1 MSVIIYSRIS
11 SKAQS
16 LEAQTSS
23 CKDYCVKNNLTVTE
37 IITETGSGRSMKNL
51 KKLRKLIT
59 GSKNITILV
68 YSVDRFSR
76 NTADALNFMK
86 ILDSNNINLISVADN
101 IDLSSGSGRHS
112 FRMRVSAAELEID
125 LLSERVKRSIAFKRS
140 RGDFIGV
147 APYGYKTQFIG
158 KRFCRKK

>member
-51 KKLRKLIT
+51 KKLRK
-59 GSKNITILV
+59 TINSYLE
-68 YSVDRFSR
+68 FL
-76 NTADALNFMK
+76 LNVS
-86 ILDSNNINLISVADN
+86 ILKS
-101 IDLSSGSGRHS
+101 
-112 FRMRVSAAELEID
+112 
-125 LLSERVKRSIAFKRS
+125 
-140 RGDFIGV
+140 
-147 APYGYKTQFIG
+147 Y
-158 KRFCRKK
+158 